1 MILSEYESTVRAIR
15 TPQWLNMA
23 SKHYQGN
30 TLRTANIRMLL
41 DLSGEQGSFAAG
53 VPQGSDGH

>member
-1 MILSEYESTVRAIR
+1 MILLDYESTVRATR
-15 TPQWLNMA
+15 TPQWLNVA
-23 SKHYQGN
+23 CKHYQAKA
-30 TLRTANIRMLL
+30 LRTANIKVLL